1 MSSCLDNFKKG
12 IYIRRKKLTK
22 TFTWRAIATST
33 TFSVAYALTGDASK
47 AGAVAAVDTVL
58 KTFFYYF
65 HESFYD
71 KATKKNWMLCREDDN
86 EGENDE
92 MVINET
98 ENDMELKNQEISI
111 KVSQI

>member
-1 MSSCLDNFKKG
+1 MNCLDNFKKG
-12 IYIRRKKLTK
+12 LYTRRKKLTK

-58 KTFFYYF
+58 KTFLYYF

-71 KATKKNWMLCREDDN
+71 RATKKNWMLCREDPDIEVAPESEPESN
-86 EGENDE
+86 
-92 MVINET
+92 
-98 ENDMELKNQEISI
+98 NQLASI
-111 KVSQI
+111 KISEL